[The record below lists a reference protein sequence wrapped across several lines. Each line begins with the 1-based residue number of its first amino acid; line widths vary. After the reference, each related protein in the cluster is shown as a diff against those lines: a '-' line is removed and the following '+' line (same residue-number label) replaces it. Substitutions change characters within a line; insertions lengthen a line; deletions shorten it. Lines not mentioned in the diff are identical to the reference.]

1 MGLLFV
7 LLRIVGLTCQMKSVG
22 LDNPSIWVTYLTKYL
37 WNIVTLQ
44 QLRTDLYLG
53 RTVSDLRDLTELVR
67 T

>member
-1 MGLLFV
+1 
-7 LLRIVGLTCQMKSVG
+7 MKSVG
-22 LDNPSIWVTYLTKYL
+22 LDNPSIWVTHLPKYL

-53 RTVSDLRDLTELVR
+53 RTFSDLRDLTALVR